1 MARGWR
7 IGDREGVLH
16 SLTSRLYTLAA
27 VIITALSLLM
37 IAIMLDQTI
46 DSAVFNFIDV
56 ETTGLSPDSA
66 RVCEVALI
74 GFKGAARVNHF
85 SSLIN
90 PGGPIPPTASRINGI
105 TDEMVRSSPSF
116 GDVAPKLLDLLEGS
130 VIVAHNAPFDIN
142 FLKMELSRVGLK
154 FPEHLQVVDTLEIA
168 RGHYKFTNN
177 RLGTI
182 AGELNLSSE
191 NWHRALADVEMTRK
205 IFEHFVSA
213 FKSGGAITV
222 GDLVKKCRRER

>member
-1 MARGWR
+1 
-7 IGDREGVLH
+7 
-16 SLTSRLYTLAA
+16 
-27 VIITALSLLM
+27 
-37 IAIMLDQTI
+37 MLDQNI
-46 DSAVFNFIDV
+46 DEAVFNFIDV

-74 GFKGAARVNHF
+74 GFKGIARINQF

-105 TDEMVRSSPSF
+105 TDDMVRQSPAF
-116 GDVAPKLLDLLEGS
+116 GAVAPKLLDLLEGS
-130 VIVAHNAPFDIN
+130 VIVAHNALFDIN
-142 FLKMELSRVGLK
+142 FLRMEFSRVGFK
-154 FPEHLQVVDTLEIA
+154 FPERLPVVDTLEIA
-168 RGHYKFTNN
+168 RGHWKFTNN

-182 AGELNLSSE
+182 ARELNLSSE

-213 FKSGGAITV
+213 FKNNGVATV
-222 GDLVKKCRRER
+222 GDLVKKSCGRIRT

>member
-1 MARGWR
+1 MT
-7 IGDREGVLH
+7 D
-16 SLTSRLYTLAA
+16 T
-27 VIITALSLLM
+27 
-37 IAIMLDQTI
+37 MLKQQI
-46 DSAVFNFIDV
+46 DEAVFNFIDV

-85 SSLIN
+85 SSLVN

-105 TDEMVRSSPSF
+105 TDDMVRSSPAF
-116 GDVAPKLLDLLEGS
+116 GEVAPKLLDLLEGS
-130 VIVAHNAPFDIN
+130 VIVAHNALFDIN
-142 FLKMELSRVGLK
+142 FLKMEFSRVGLK
-154 FPEHLQVVDTLEIA
+154 FPERLPVVDTLEIA
-168 RGHYKFTNN
+168 RGHWKFTNN

-213 FKSGGAITV
+213 FKKSGVATV
-222 GDLVKKCRRER
+222 GDLVQKSCGRARAR